1 MTAMGKPKSSNIFC
15 KLVGEGVRVYVLRV
29 LRTKILM
36 ESGYV
41 LNIHDRYGMGGSRK
55 WEQEFIKKITDI
67 MHASK

>member
-1 MTAMGKPKSSNIFC
+1 
-15 KLVGEGVRVYVLRV
+15 
-29 LRTKILM
+29 M

-67 MHASK
+67 MHASKWNDRSENNSIKKL